1 MQIKKKIEFLDM
13 NTVWE
18 MKYLLDEINSRL
30 DIAEEMISEL
40 GIKTEIIKHEIQW
53 EFLNIRDRERETKVS
68 QIGKK

>member
-1 MQIKKKIEFLDM
+1 M

-40 GIKTEIIKHEIQW
+40 GIKTEIIKHEIQ
-53 EFLNIRDRERETKVS
+53 
-68 QIGKK
+68 